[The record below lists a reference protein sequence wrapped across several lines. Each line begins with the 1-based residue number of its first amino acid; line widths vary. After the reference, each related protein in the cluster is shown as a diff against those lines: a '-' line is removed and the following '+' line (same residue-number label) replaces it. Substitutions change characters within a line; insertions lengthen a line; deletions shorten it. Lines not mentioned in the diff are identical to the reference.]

1 MEKVGASGEPAG
13 LVAEAP
19 EAWLGLN
26 ARQCIQ
32 SEKEDEHEHNDH
44 VEWPLKNILF
54 KSFFDTK
61 LISFGLQLAG
71 WARASYRGR
80 CLRASFR
87 ARWSYFRRS
96 RRETGCAL

>member
-44 VEWPLKNILF
+44 VEWPLKTCF
-54 KSFFDTK
+54 
-61 LISFGLQLAG
+61 
-71 WARASYRGR
+71 
-80 CLRASFR
+80 
-87 ARWSYFRRS
+87 
-96 RRETGCAL
+96 